1 MGLVIAIVG
10 APGSSPLTRGKPYC
24 LLLVRVRVGLIPAH
38 AGKTR
43 VMVAWSVMRAAHPRS
58 RGENDEKWAASDA
71 MQGSSPLT
79 RGKCRQLLGRASI
92 PGLIPAHAG
101 KTTSALTC
109 VSAPRAHPRSRGE
122 NGEQDPQCLRRAGS
136 SPLTRGKRRL
146 RQRRPE
152 RRRLIPAHAGKTR
165 SRKLEQLS
173 ARAHTRSRGENVVRV
188 VEMPVRCSSSPLTR
202 GKLVAHSPVLQARR
216 LIPAHAGKTVAQVVR
231 LKVFR
236 AHPRSRGE
244 NRCAGRDVIAPC
256 GSSPLTR
263 GKREA
268 DSSRARGQRLI
279 PAHAG
284 KTTTARH
291 PIAGIVAHPRSRGEN
306 DARVHEAVDDGGSS
320 PLTRGKLQAWHRS
333 TPRPG
338 LIPAHAGKTRGCRG
352 RVSGDGAHPRSR
364 GENAQ

>member
-1 MGLVIAIVG
+1 MVIAIVG
-10 APGSSPLTRGKPYC
+10 APGSSPLTRGKPDDRDIPGLPAWLIPAHAGKTVAPAPPTPSQQAHPRSRGENIPRSFRAPSRAGSSPLTRGKPYC

-173 ARAHTRSRGENVVRV
+173 ARAHPRSRGENVVRV

-263 GKREA
+263 GKPAEA
-268 DSSRARGQRLI
+268 LKSVFD
-279 PAHAG
+279 
-284 KTTTARH
+284 
-291 PIAGIVAHPRSRGEN
+291 
-306 DARVHEAVDDGGSS
+306 
-320 PLTRGKLQAWHRS
+320 W
-333 TPRPG
+333 G
-338 LIPAHAGKTRGCRG
+338 LIPAHAGKTRG
-352 RVSGDGAHPRSR
+352 
-364 GENAQ
+364 